1 MKLLKIFLIV
11 VIVFAAMGA
20 VSFIFKI
27 CPPSGPWPAP
37 PWCEGGQTK
46 RANKTAVTD
55 FEISK
60 PQYPGS
66 RGSFAFPPSCAL
78 LPDAIAKSVCEDY
91 KAGAMIFW
99 QEPMCDTLP
108 FASSKKMCKKER
120 AELKKFGD
128 KKIAG
133 LRKSNPEW
141 WKRPDLNV
149 YVYGDTRL
157 RTEELRPDV
166 SVWGN
171 GSFNGWR
178 DDEIFMTHAAGIFK
192 IVNHSFVVINTDL
205 DYMRDDLIKKA
216 GITIITEKDLKNPE
230 VVKIKND
237 LEYLKSKSLIFQKI
251 IPAIN
256 KNFDNTDV
264 ITDYTFPDGKKVLV
278 NVSMSAIV
286 PAFKDYL
293 IQFYKWQVDA
303 GADGM
308 FVDGMA
314 GHNPATSFN
323 AIALKK
329 FGEWL
334 ANNADKTTLAKYN
347 ITDTANFN
355 YQEFL
360 KRAGYTR
367 TTIDNTVGP
376 TIGATEAWRSIPLML
391 EFRRFLIE
399 ENQKALVDIVTE
411 VKAYARAK
419 GRTDFIA
426 TGNAGELAS
435 SGAFMTPYFDYLTF
449 EHEYLLKDNP
459 LSYGT
464 VLPVT
469 SLAEAKERPVA
480 NQILVGNWDPLAHK
494 TSRPLRMDIMKLAVM
509 ESYAGGSATYYARY
523 AVNDPRAKSHDRT
536 TIYQAME
543 DRFDLIE
550 IQKAFGFMR
559 HYKEYFKNFNH
570 STAKVAVIY
579 DNDEVIREWKEAIT
593 GNHQASVEDIA
604 ENLLAAGIA
613 YDVINWKQ
621 LDERVKSKQY
631 QFVILPKFKSVG
643 GDFSTV
649 LQKAK
654 DAGAKIISMGET
666 PQELS
671 RFSYL
676 SSSENTISSALKGA
690 VAVLRLPTK
699 MKAVIKKDDKGNF
712 LVHLLNY
719 NYNAAGFKEQKNI
732 AIDMAFFGKAKKI
745 TFASL
750 ENPKLI
756 ELDADKPVA
765 PGVTTYGML
774 IIEK

>member
-1 MKLLKIFLIV
+1 M
-11 VIVFAAMGA
+11 
-20 VSFIFKI
+20 
-27 CPPSGPWPAP
+27 P
-37 PWCEGGQTK
+37 PWCEGSQTK
-46 RANKTAVTD
+46 RADKTAATD

-60 PQYPGS
+60 PQYPRS
-66 RGSFAFPPSCAL
+66 RGVFVFPPSCNL
-78 LPDAIAKSVCEDY
+78 LPDAIAKSICEDY

-99 QEPMCDTLP
+99 SESACDALP
-108 FASSKKMCKKER
+108 FASGREMCKKER
-120 AELKKFGD
+120 VELKKIGD
-128 KKIAG
+128 KNIAS
-133 LRKSNPEW
+133 LRKANPEW

-205 DYMRDDLIKKA
+205 DYMREDLIKKE
-216 GITIITEKDLKNPE
+216 GIVITGPEDLKKPE
-230 VVKIKND
+230 VVKIKTD

-264 ITDYTFPDGKKVLV
+264 ITDYTFPDGKKVIV
-278 NVSMSAIV
+278 NISMSAIV

-334 ANNADKTTLAKYN
+334 ANNADKATLAKYN
-347 ITDTANFN
+347 IADTANFN

-367 TTIDNTVGP
+367 TAIDNTVGK
-376 TIGATEAWRSIPLML
+376 TIGASNAWRSIPLMF

-399 ENQKALVDIVTE
+399 ENQKALIDIVTE

-419 GRTDFIA
+419 GRADFIA
-426 TGNAGELAS
+426 TGNAGELAP
-435 SGAFMTPYFDYLTF
+435 SGAFITPYFDYLTF

-464 VLPVT
+464 VLLLT
-469 SLAEAKERPVA
+469 SLAEAKDRPVA
-480 NQILVGNWDPLAHK
+480 NQILVGNWEPLAHK
-494 TSRPLRMDIMKLAVM
+494 ISRPLRMNIMKLAVM
-509 ESYAGGSATYYARY
+509 ESYAGGSATYYVRY
-523 AVNDPRAKSHDRT
+523 AVNDPRAQSHDMT

-543 DRFDLIE
+543 DRFDLVE
-550 IQKAFGFMR
+550 IQKAYGFMR
-559 HYKEYFKNFNH
+559 HYKEYFKNFNR
-570 STAKVAVIY
+570 STAKVAVIL
-579 DNDEVIREWKEAIT
+579 DNNEIIREWKENIT
-593 GNHQASVEDIA
+593 ADHQYSVEDIA
-604 ENLLAAGIA
+604 ENFLAAGIA
-613 YDVINWKQ
+613 YDVINWNQ
-621 LDERVKSKQY
+621 LAERAGSKQY
-631 QFVILPKFKSVG
+631 QFVILPTFKSVG
-643 GDFSTV
+643 GNFAAA

-654 DAGAKIISMGET
+654 DAGAKIISMGGT

-699 MKAVIKKDDKGNF
+699 MKAMIKKDDKGNF

-719 NYNAAGFKEQKNI
+719 NYDAAGFKEQKNI
-732 AIDMAFFGKAKKI
+732 AIDMAFFGKTKKVI
-745 TFASL
+745 FASL
-750 ENPKLI
+750 ENPKPV
-756 ELDADKPVA
+756 ELDAVKPVV